1 MLPLSHVCS
10 DRAQK
15 LLEALK
21 ESISEGAVGDFLCQE
36 STPVAEKFHPF
47 LCRD

>member
-15 LLEALK
+15 PLKPLE
-21 ESISEGAVGDFLCQE
+21 ESILEGAVGDFHCQE
-36 STPVAEKFHPF
+36 STQAEKSCPF
-47 LCRD
+47 ICRD